1 MASAIPQAKNRSAMN
16 VKNTH
21 STPSQHRAVRS
32 SIGKIM
38 LIVLAVVS
46 LSTWLRASANSAAE
60 LSGQPE
66 QAVSAVQPVF
76 TVEDLEWTDK
86 ERGRRVPARL
96 FWPTSAQQGKV
107 PLVVFSHGIGSSRDG
122 YTYLGQYWAS
132 HGIASLHLQHVGSD
146 RSVWKGSLLSLVG
159 RFQRAT
165 SDQEAI
171 ARAHDLSFALDRLL
185 ESKRGTHI
193 ARNRIVA
200 AGHSYGA
207 NTTLLVAGAQ
217 VMREGRMLRLRDP
230 RISAAILI
238 SAPPFY
244 GQEDFAPILS
254 GISIPTLHV
263 TTVDDVI
270 RIPGFGSG
278 LADRIKVFN
287 AIGGPFK
294 ALAVYKQGSH
304 NVFTEQRHFDS
315 YEVATEV
322 KTATEGLS
330 LAFLD
335 QVFGKA
341 DTLERWE
348 RKHRALFSEYV
359 QRR

>member
-1 MASAIPQAKNRSAMN
+1 MN
-16 VKNTH
+16 VTNPH
-21 STPSQHRAVRS
+21 FPPSQHRTVRS
-32 SIGKIM
+32 SIGKVI
-38 LIVLAVVS
+38 LIVLAVVG
-46 LSTWLRASANSAAE
+46 LSTWMRASANSAGQ
-60 LSGQPE
+60 LSGQSE
-66 QAVSAVQPVF
+66 QTVSSAQQEF
-76 TVEDLEWTDK
+76 TVEDLEWADK
-86 ERGRRVPARL
+86 QRGRRVPARL
-96 FWPTSAQQGKV
+96 FWPASGQQGKV

-122 YTYLGQYWAS
+122 YTYLGQYWAA

-146 RSVWKGSLLSLVG
+146 RSVWKGSPLSLVG

-171 ARAHDLSFALDRLL
+171 ARAQDLSFALDRLL
-185 ESKRGTHI
+185 ASQRGTHI
-193 ARNRIVA
+193 ARDRIVA

-217 VMREGRMLRLRDP
+217 VVREGRMLRFRDP

-254 GISIPTLHV
+254 GINIPTLHV
-263 TTVDDVI
+263 TTVNDVI

>member
-1 MASAIPQAKNRSAMN
+1 MA
-16 VKNTH
+16 NTLCNPDH
-21 STPSQHRAVRS
+21 STNMKDIHSAPSPHRAIRS
-32 SIGKIM
+32 GLAKVM
-38 LIVLAVVS
+38 LMALVLVG
-46 LSTWLRASANSAAE
+46 LSTWLRASANSTAA
-60 LSGQPE
+60 LSVPSRP
-66 QAVSAVQPVF
+66 AASSAQDAF
-76 TVEDLEWTDK
+76 TVEDLEWMDK

-96 FWPTSAQQGKV
+96 FWPASAQQGKV

-122 YTYLGQYWAS
+122 YTYLGQYWAK

-146 RSVWKGSLLSLVG
+146 RSVWKGSLLSLVS

-185 ESKRGTHI
+185 ESKRGARI
-193 ARNRIVA
+193 AGDHIVA

-217 VMREGRMLRLRDP
+217 VMREGRMLQFRDA
-230 RISAAILI
+230 RISAAIVI

-287 AIGGPFK
+287 ATGGPFK
-294 ALAVYKQGSH
+294 ALAIYKQGSH

-330 LAFLD
+330 LAFME
-335 QVFGKA
+335 QVFGKT
-341 DTLERWE
+341 DTLEHWE
-348 RKHRALFSEYV
+348 RAHRKLFSDYV
-359 QRR
+359 QR

>member
-1 MASAIPQAKNRSAMN
+1 MN
-16 VKNTH
+16 VKNMR

-32 SIGKIM
+32 SIGKMI
-38 LIVLAVVS
+38 LIVLAVVG
-46 LSTWLRASANSAAE
+46 LSTWLRASANSTGALSAQ
-60 LSGQPE
+60 SGQ
-66 QAVSAVQPVF
+66 AVLSAQRDF
-76 TVEDLEWTDK
+76 TVQDLEWMDK
-86 ERGRRVPARL
+86 ARGRRVPARL
-96 FWPTSAQQGKV
+96 FWPASAQHGKV

-122 YTYLGQYWAS
+122 YTYLGQYWAK

-146 RSVWKGSLLSLVG
+146 RSVWKGSLLSLVS

-165 SDQEAI
+165 SDSEAI

-185 ESKRGTHI
+185 ESKRGMHI
-193 ARNRIVA
+193 ARDRIVA

-217 VMREGRMLRLRDP
+217 VMREGRMLRFRDS

-254 GISIPTLHV
+254 GIAIPTLHV